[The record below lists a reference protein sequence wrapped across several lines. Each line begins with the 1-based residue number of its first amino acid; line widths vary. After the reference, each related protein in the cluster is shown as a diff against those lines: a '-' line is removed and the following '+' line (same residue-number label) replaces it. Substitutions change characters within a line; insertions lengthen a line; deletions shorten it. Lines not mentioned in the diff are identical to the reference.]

1 MKSLQKSME
10 QGTIQMKNELYWSV
24 VNDRLYLSLSFRKEN
39 QTGYQQ
45 MIDWLTA
52 NECEP
57 IDQFTWKLNE
67 YRSTMFVLTF
77 GSVGKLHD
85 EDYVC
90 L

>member
-1 MKSLQKSME
+1 ME

-24 VNDRLYLSLSFRKEN
+24 VNDRLYLSLSFSKEN

-45 MIDWLTA
+45 MIDWLKA
-52 NECEP
+52 NDCEP

-85 EDYVC
+85 EDYVS